1 MTKKMTKKEYY
12 EKIYRLCYII
22 RYGNIPRIKNESVA
36 EHTFLINAMLLQ
48 LNEEYEFDLGKA
60 LVFATAHD
68 ILEADTSD
76 ICHTLKRDNK
86 ELYEA
91 IKKAEKSFASR
102 YPPTVKYGIE
112 EYDKGDTVESKVV
125 HLADAMQCLQTANN
139 ELKTGGNEYFLEVQD
154 NSLSRIKII
163 KDSLIGVKK

>member
-1 MTKKMTKKEYY
+1 MTEDEYY

-48 LNEEYEFDLGKA
+48 LNEEYKFDLGKA
-60 LVFATAHD
+60 LVIATSHD

-91 IKKAEKSFASR
+91 IKKAEKSFASN

-112 EYDKGDTVESKVV
+112 EYDKNDTIEANVV
-125 HLADAMQCLQTANN
+125 HLCDAMQCLQTANN
-139 ELKTGGNEYFLEVQD
+139 ELKTGGNKYFIEVKV
-154 NSLSRIKII
+154 NSIMRIKKI
-163 KDSLIGVKK
+163 KKQLEDYLV